1 MRREPW
7 FRGHGPGPAG
17 PAREG
22 KSPLPLPLHVPPAAS
37 ASLQAPASRRSLPG
51 PGPHSP
57 GEPAA
62 GAAPA
67 RRARA
72 RAPRASC
79 CPDRLRERGRLRGSG
94 RRRAARTAR
103 GSWPAPPGRWAL
115 HPRAMP
121 RAQLSTARAV
131 GPAGYSLLSTAGFL
145 SARLRSAPARTSPAE
160 LRLIINPQALSR
172 CKN

>member
-7 FRGHGPGPAG
+7 FRGHSPRPAG
-17 PAREG
+17 LAREG

-37 ASLQAPASRRSLPG
+37 ARLQAPASRRSLPG

-79 CPDRLRERGRLRGSG
+79 CPDRRRERGRLRGSG

-103 GSWPAPPGRWAL
+103 GSWPAPPGRCAP

-121 RAQLSTARAV
+121 RAQLSTARAA
-131 GPAGYSLLSTAGFL
+131 GPAGYSPLSTAGFL
-145 SARLRSAPARTSPAE
+145 SARLRSAPARTSPTE